1 MPCVHY
7 MDIPVSAIAEALE
20 VEAGWRCCSPR
31 GWRCPWKGSA
41 TRKKALRELQNE
53 PYWIKNQNPFTQYPF
68 SIGWDRGNSK
78 LLLFNPRV
86 MTLRVMNL
94 RVANLRV
101 VNLRV
106 MNIRVMTRI
115 RVFQFMPR
123 NRVRVKSP
131 QINDSCIPYLFVLV
145 CGSPTPMLSL
155 EGPVPGSISSECRV
169 SRFQQSTFRSPNR
182 GEGSNGVHF
191 GDSQVL

>member
-1 MPCVHY
+1 MRTLHGHTCKCDCGGVGGGGRLKMLLAARLAVSMKRFGDEEEGAPRASKWTILNQKSKSIHP
-7 MDIPVSAIAEALE
+7 IPIQH
-20 VEAGWRCCSPR
+20 W
-31 GWRCPWKGSA
+31 
-41 TRKKALRELQNE
+41 LR
-53 PYWIKNQNPFTQYPF
+53 
-68 SIGWDRGNSK
+68 SWDRGNSK
-78 LLLFNPRV
+78 LLLFSPRV
-86 MTLRVMNL
+86 MTLRVM
-94 RVANLRV
+94 NLRV

-131 QINDSCIPYLFVLV
+131 QINDSRIPYLSVLV